1 MKLPVNYDNLEWW
14 ERKLVREEYIKIQ
27 EGLCYHCKTPLSVPV
42 PEEVISR
49 APINRIL
56 FPKSFFKHP
65 VHLHHDHNTGMTL
78 GAVHHYCNAYLWQY
92 LGE

>member
-1 MKLPVNYDNLEWW
+1 MKLPVIYDDLEWW
-14 ERKLVREEYIKIQ
+14 EKKQVREEYVK
-27 EGLCYHCKTPLSVPV
+27 VPV
-42 PEEVISR
+42 PEEVVR
-49 APINRIL
+49 KAPINRIL

-65 VHLHHDHNTGMTL
+65 VHLHHCHKTGLTL